1 VTGLSFQQ
9 QLWLAI
15 VDKAVLATIL
25 VGVGLL
31 ANRLLESHKA
41 RETLR
46 ATLAGE
52 RLPRI
57 RDAFEKLEDLRYRS
71 NKRVDIIFWTA
82 NRWLRNRG
90 ESDDPTDIAIA
101 SQPIDFG
108 DRGLFDGALGTEFKK
123 VFAGMNADRQ
133 ALKQEI
139 DVARD
144 LADKDQF
151 WLGKDV
157 MALLDREYGVL
168 TLRLERPDIAFERE
182 RLNRHHSRLPL
193 RLRAE
198 EWLWRR
204 RLKPMLVAHAD
215 AVSVDVDRAVEMV
228 MHKPR

>member
-1 VTGLSFQQ
+1 VSDLTFQQ
-9 QLWLAI
+9 QLWLAV
-15 VDKAVLATIL
+15 VDKAVLATML

-57 RDAFEKLEDLRYRS
+57 REAFEKLEDLRYRS

-90 ESDDPTDIAIA
+90 ESDDPADIAIA

-108 DRGLFDGALGTEFKK
+108 DRGLFDGPLGTEFKK
-123 VFAGMNADRQ
+123 VFSGMNADRQ

-144 LADKDQF
+144 LADKDRF

-157 MALLDREYGVL
+157 MALLDRDYGLL

-182 RLNRHHSRLPL
+182 RLNRRHSKLPL
-193 RLRAE
+193 RSSVE

-204 RLKPMLVAHAD
+204 RVETMLVGNAD
-215 AVSVDVDRAVEMV
+215 ARSVDVDRALEMV

>member
-1 VTGLSFQQ
+1 MTDLTFQQ
-9 QLWLAI
+9 QLWLAV
-15 VDKAVLATIL
+15 VDKAVLATML
-25 VGVGLL
+25 VGVGLV

-57 RDAFEKLEDLRYRS
+57 SAAIEKLEDLRYRS
-71 NKRVDIIFWTA
+71 NKRFDIIFWTA
-82 NRWLRNRG
+82 NRYLRNRG
-90 ESDDPTDIAIA
+90 ESGDAADIAVA
-101 SQPIDFG
+101 RQPIDFG
-108 DRGLFDGALGTEFKK
+108 DRGLFDGPLGAEFRS
-123 VFAGMNADRQ
+123 VFSGMSAERH

-144 LADKDQF
+144 LADKDRF
-151 WLGKDV
+151 WLGKEV
-157 MALLDREYGVL
+157 MALLDDDYGLL

-182 RLNRHHSRLPL
+182 RLNRHHSKLPL
-193 RLRAE
+193 RSSVE

-204 RLKPMLVAHAD
+204 RIGSVLIAKAD
-215 AVSVDVDRAVEMV
+215 AEPVDIDRALEFV

>member
-1 VTGLSFQQ
+1 VTDLTFQQ
-9 QLWLAI
+9 QLWLAV
-15 VDKAVLATIL
+15 VDKAVLATML
-25 VGVGLL
+25 VGIGLV

-57 RDAFEKLEDLRYRS
+57 RAAIEKLEDLRYRS
-71 NKRVDIIFWTA
+71 NKRFDIIFWTA
-82 NRWLRNRG
+82 NRYLRNRG
-90 ESDDPTDIAIA
+90 ESGDPADIAVA
-101 SQPIDFG
+101 RQPIDFG
-108 DRGLFDGALGTEFKK
+108 DRGLFDGPLGTEFKK
-123 VFAGMNADRQ
+123 VFSGMSADRQ

-144 LADKDQF
+144 LADKDRF
-151 WLGKDV
+151 WLGKEV
-157 MALLDREYGVL
+157 MTLLDGYYGLL

-182 RLNRHHSRLPL
+182 RLNRRHSKLPL
-193 RLRAE
+193 RSSVE

-204 RLKPMLVAHAD
+204 RVGPMLVRNAD
-215 AVSVDVDRAVEMV
+215 ARSVNVDRALEMV